1 MFRIKGFSERE
12 TDGKWDKFFRLAIF
26 YYEVG
31 VMAQP

>member
-1 MFRIKGFSERE
+1 MVRIKNFSERE
-12 TDGKWDKFFRLAIF
+12 TDGKWKKFFRFAIF